1 MPTSTDVVTT
11 YIEIQSAFDGKA
23 EADAEQD
30 SLLNNAVGAKVDT
43 ETPFPDADRSAS
55 VSGARRADKHE

>member
-11 YIEIQSAFDGKA
+11 YIEIQSAFNGKA
-23 EADAEQD
+23 EADAEQN

-43 ETPFPDADRSAS
+43 ETPFPDADFTG
-55 VSGARRADKHE
+55 VRR